1 MKDVYSLAQLCV
13 RLEDFPNG
21 GFIVHNK
28 SELYLVVEVKSK
40 QNLDPLLMVLRKL
53 GRIKFNEPFSQR
65 VNGVLRYQGRL
76 CVTDVN
82 DFRGMILEEVH
93 GS

>member
-28 SELYLVVEVKSK
+28 SDSSLVFEVKSK
-40 QNLDPLLMVLRKL
+40 KYLDPLLMVLKKL
-53 GRIKFNEPFSQR
+53 GLIKFNEPFYQR
-65 VNGVLRYQGRL
+65 VNGVLRY
-76 CVTDVN
+76 
-82 DFRGMILEEVH
+82 
-93 GS
+93 